1 MLTPPVS
8 EAASYCGNELF
19 TPVFVASSPTMDKLI
34 ALPENSAFVRVGV
47 DTKSPVWLLNVIV
60 DARPGSKENSPVVAF
75 RLPAAIPAAVSLPNL
90 IVAPVSEY
98 VTAPVVGSTF
108 FFTKID

>member
-47 DTKSPVWLLNVIV
+47 DTKSPV
-60 DARPGSKENSPVVAF
+60 
-75 RLPAAIPAAVSLPNL
+75 
-90 IVAPVSEY
+90 
-98 VTAPVVGSTF
+98 
-108 FFTKID
+108 

>member
-1 MLTPPVS
+1 M
-8 EAASYCGNELF
+8 
-19 TPVFVASSPTMDKLI
+19 
-34 ALPENSAFVRVGV
+34 
-47 DTKSPVWLLNVIV
+47 IV

-98 VTAPVVGSTF
+98 VTSIFYVFRIAITIPTDAPPLYEHF
-108 FFTKID
+108 PIP